1 VAIINAHGDVKY
13 LAVDGS
19 AVRAGDS
26 FKVFVGADVI
36 ALTGALFMFNRHSW
50 LRKKI
55 SKLVSHDP
63 PPKRFYFP
71 TPDTRSQ
78 DLIG

>member
-1 VAIINAHGDVKY
+1 VATINAHGDIKY
-13 LAVDGS
+13 LAVDRS
-19 AVRAGDS
+19 AVIAGNS

-36 ALTGALFMFNRHSW
+36 ALTEALFMFDRYSW

-55 SKLVSHDP
+55 SRLVSHDP
-63 PPKRFYFP
+63 PLKEPYFP